1 MSDLGKAWRE
11 QMQAE
16 ASDELCAGEFEQFDF
31 GTIGIVAIY
40 VMVTLPVASS
50 ICRMRELAMA
60 TRWV

>member
-1 MSDLGKAWRE
+1 MADLGKAWRE

-31 GTIGIVAIY
+31 GAIGIVAIGDGDF
-40 VMVTLPVASS
+40 ACGFIDS
-50 ICRMRELAMA
+50 RMRELAMA

>member
-31 GTIGIVAIY
+31 GAIGIVAIGDGDFACGFIDLGGC
-40 VMVTLPVASS
+40 VSW
-50 ICRMRELAMA
+50 
-60 TRWV
+60 RW